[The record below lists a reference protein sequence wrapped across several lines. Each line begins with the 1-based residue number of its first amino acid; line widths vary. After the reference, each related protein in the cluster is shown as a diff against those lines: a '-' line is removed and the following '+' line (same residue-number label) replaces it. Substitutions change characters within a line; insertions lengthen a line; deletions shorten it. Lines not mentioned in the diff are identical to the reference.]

1 MSSENVSAEPE
12 IGRAHGIDGRAASIG
27 HLQSPKMAAEP
38 ENGRAHGIDGR
49 AASIGHLQSPKMA
62 EHMASRVE
70 PPLTWQRP
78 IDALPCFGLC
88 HVLCPK
94 MAEHMAEPEN
104 VEYVRLT

>member
-1 MSSENVSAEPE
+1 MSCENVSAEPE

-49 AASIGHLQSPKMA
+49 AASNMA
-62 EHMASRVE
+62 ETNRGSAMFR
-70 PPLTWQRP
+70 
-78 IDALPCFGLC
+78 ALPCAL
-88 HVLCPK
+88 PE